1 MARTPLPVSWG
12 WGMEISEVQATP
24 RLVQIGTL
32 FPACPG
38 PKEELQP
45 VPGRKQKIFFLLV

>member
-1 MARTPLPVSWG
+1 MAIP
-12 WGMEISEVQATP
+12 EVQATL
-24 RLVQIGTL
+24 RLVQTGTL

-45 VPGRKQKIFFLLV
+45 VPGAKPKIFLLV